1 MVSKRDE
8 GGEME
13 LECPCCGARLKIDGS
28 LGKVIWHG
36 QPPGK
41 AADAPDI
48 DQSAQLL
55 EKERARR
62 EALFQKSTED
72 EKSKAQ
78 LLEKKF
84 QEALK
89 RSKDEPIVRPDRDFD
104 LD

>member
-1 MVSKRDE
+1 MVSTPDGR
-8 GGEME
+8 GEIE
-13 LECPCCGARLKIDGS
+13 LECPCCGARLKIDVS

-36 QPPGK
+36 KPARK
-41 AADAPDI
+41 TEAPDI
-48 DQSAQLL
+48 DHSARLL
-55 EKERARR
+55 EREKARR
-62 EALFQKSTED
+62 EAMFRKSAED

-89 RSKDEPIVRPDRDFD
+89 RSKNEPIVRPSRDFD

>member
-1 MVSKRDE
+1 MVSIRE
-8 GGEME
+8 GSEEIE
-13 LECPCCGARLKIDGS
+13 LECPCCRVRLKIDVS

-36 QPPGK
+36 QPPRK
-41 AADAPDI
+41 SEAPDI
-48 DQSAQLL
+48 DHSAQLL
-55 EKERARR
+55 EQEKARR
-62 EALFQKSTED
+62 EALFRKSTED

-89 RSKDEPIVRPDRDFD
+89 RSKDEPIVRPSRDFD

>member
-1 MVSKRDE
+1 MASTRDE
-8 GGEME
+8 PGEIE
-13 LECPCCGARLKIDGS
+13 LDCPCCGARLKIDVS

-36 QPPGK
+36 QPPRK
-41 AADAPDI
+41 TDAPDI
-48 DQSAQLL
+48 DQSARLL
-55 EKERARR
+55 QQEKARR
-62 EALFQKSTED
+62 EAMFRKSAED

-89 RSKDEPIVRPDRDFD
+89 RSKDEPIERPSREID